1 MTARHTFCVVS
12 LLLCGSIGCGGSTE
26 DAGPAAAAP
35 GADKKDK
42 STAKPTSLTPFQRR
56 LNSVEYDERVK
67 ILAKRF
73 AKPESWVRKHTS
85 ATDSVADAEARLI
98 RARVQRKT
106 R

>member
-1 MTARHTFCVVS
+1 MTTRYIFCVILLFAGNS
-12 LLLCGSIGCGGSTE
+12 LGCGGSTE
-26 DAGPAAAAP
+26 NTGPDAAAP
-35 GADKKDK
+35 GPAP
-42 STAKPTSLTPFQRR
+42 KPAAVKPASLTPFQRR

-85 ATDSVADAEARLI
+85 ANDSAADAEARLI